1 MLAMDKAE
9 DLVAEYFKKYGQYFL
24 SGSDVEKFGLQ
35 VLFKEISNVC
45 NLYKSHRL
53 FVYFSLVNIYHRLFV
68 DTRETDNED
77 EEPIEDIL
85 QNVEKIFEDYSRD
98 SIYYNLNVVFE
109 FLKLEYYNFYKV
121 FRKAERYFDEVN
133 FNAALLLSNYN
144 LYTFPPQ
151 FLLSKSDRAV
161 RMEME
166 NALYEE
172 NKTLFA
178 DYEVDLNDIPR
189 HIIYIF
195 YRSAS
200 CYYAEKYDEAARYL
214 NNLLN
219 DLSLKRYPQAQIE
232 IKLFLALQY
241 CLLNDYDLFNQ
252 CVNSIQR
259 SIRISDKS
267 NSDHVQIFIKILKTS
282 LGENKKTK
290 PAKIKSLIDK
300 LRFIEIP
307 HFSAIKHIRMDE
319 RFISRLS

>member
-1 MLAMDKAE
+1 
-9 DLVAEYFKKYGQYFL
+9 
-24 SGSDVEKFGLQ
+24 
-35 VLFKEISNVC
+35 
-45 NLYKSHRL
+45 
-53 FVYFSLVNIYHRLFV
+53 
-68 DTRETDNED
+68 
-77 EEPIEDIL
+77 
-85 QNVEKIFEDYSRD
+85 VEKIFEDYSRD